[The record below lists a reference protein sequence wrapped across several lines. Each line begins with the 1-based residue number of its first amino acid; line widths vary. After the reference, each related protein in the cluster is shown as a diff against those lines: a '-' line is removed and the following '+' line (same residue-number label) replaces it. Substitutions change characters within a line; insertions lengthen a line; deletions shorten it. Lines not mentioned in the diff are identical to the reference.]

1 MVSQTVHLYCKM
13 LYTMLLKKSILFLT
27 LLLVSTTAFSQVSL
41 KKVNLSGKIIDKES
55 SAPIEFAVV
64 TISKSDTK
72 QVVNGGTA
80 DANGNFS
87 IELNSGNYDIKFEF
101 PGYKTQEK
109 LNQNISV
116 DTNLG
121 NILLETES
129 SQIETVVIRG
139 EKTTVDIK
147 LDKKVY
153 NVGQDL
159 MVKGGTVSD
168 VLDNI
173 PSVSV
178 DVEGNISL
186 RGNESVRVLID
197 GKPSTAINVADALR
211 MLPADAVDKVEVI
224 TNPSARYDAE
234 GGGGILNIILKKGKN
249 KGLNGTLIATAGDPK
264 NNGISANINSKTD
277 NYNLFTTV
285 SLNDRNNPGKTKI
298 NQENFLANSYIEERR
313 FSDRHSKGANVN
325 FGMEVFLNKDKSAT
339 WTNSIN
345 YRNNGG
351 NTDENVTYKNYNLNR
366 DFINTRFRDNI
377 SENDN
382 EAIEYSSNFLKKFK
396 KDGHKLTIDASF
408 SLNKED
414 EFSNIYGSI
423 LETGMFISD
432 EKTSKI
438 GRQNRNL
445 YQVDYV
451 LPIKKNM
458 QFELGSRGSY
468 TNSNSNY
475 EVLERVAQ
483 NDPYTNIPG
492 FTNNFEYIENVTAV
506 YTQFGTKFFNKLS
519 VLGGLRFEN
528 TNLEINQLLTN
539 DFNKRNYNN
548 LFPSLFFTY
557 ELNDDS
563 SFSLNY
569 SKRISRPRDRFINPF
584 SSYTSNT
591 NLFVGDP
598 KLNPAFTDAFDI
610 GFLRKWD
617 KVTFSTS
624 AYYNH
629 TTDSFQI
636 VRKESG
642 DLVNGIPVI
651 INTPFNLGEDN
662 RIGMEFT
669 VNYSLKKWWKLNSNV
684 NYFYNETKGNYQ
696 FTDSNSNL
704 VNQNFD
710 YKSSTWSARIT
721 SKINLPYKIDWQ
733 TNANY
738 NAGQKTAQGKT
749 KGIAAMNLAFS
760 KDVLKDKGT
769 IAFNVND
776 VFNSRKR
783 IQDLRLP
790 TVNSYS
796 EMQWRVRSVTV
807 SFTYR
812 FNKLKT
818 DKDPKPKVQEQENGG
833 EF

>member
-1 MVSQTVHLYCKM
+1 MF
-13 LYTMLLKKSILFLT
+13 LKKSILFLT
-27 LLLVSTTAFSQVSL
+27 LLLVSTTTFSQVSI

-55 SAPIEFAVV
+55 SAPVEFAVI

-72 QVVNGGTA
+72 QVVNGGTS

-87 IELNSGNYDIKFEF
+87 IELNNGNYNIKFEF

-109 LNQNISV
+109 LNQNIST

-211 MLPADAVDKVEVI
+211 MLPADAIDKVEVI

-249 KGLNGTLIATAGDPK
+249 KGLNGTIIATAGDPK
-264 NNGISANINSKTD
+264 NHGISANVNSKTD

-285 SLNDRNNPGKTKI
+285 SYNDRNNPGKMKI
-298 NQENFLANSYIEERR
+298 NQENLLANRYIEERR
-313 FSDRHSKGANVN
+313 KSNRFSDGANVN

-345 YRNNGG
+345 YRNNSGK
-351 NTDENVTYKNYNLNR
+351 TDEDVTYKNYTLDR
-366 DFINTRFRDNI
+366 STFLFTRFRDNI
-377 SENDN
+377 SENNN
-382 EAIEYSSNFLKKFK
+382 EAVEYSSNFLKKFK

-414 EFSNIYGSI
+414 EFSKIDGSI
-423 LETGMFISD
+423 LETNSIISD

-445 YQVDYV
+445 FQADYV
-451 LPIKKNM
+451 LPISKDM

-468 TNSNSNY
+468 TKSNSDY
-475 EVLERVAQ
+475 EVLERINQ
-483 NDPYTNIPG
+483 NDPYTNILG
-492 FTNNFEYIENVTAV
+492 FTNNFEYIENVTAF

-557 ELNDDS
+557 ELNEDS
-563 SFSLNY
+563 NLSLNY

-591 NLFVGDP
+591 NLMVGNP
-598 KLNPAFTDAFDI
+598 LLNPSLTDAFDI

-617 KVTFSTS
+617 KITLSTS

-629 TTDSFQI
+629 STDAFQF

-642 DLVNGIPVI
+642 LLINGIPQI

-662 RIGMEFT
+662 RIGMEVT
-669 VNYSLKKWWKLNSNV
+669 LNYSLKKWWKLNSNV
-684 NYFYNETKGNYQ
+684 NYFFNETKGNYQ
-696 FTDSNSNL
+696 FTDTNNNL

-710 YKSSTWSARIT
+710 FKSSTWSARIT

-738 NAGQKTAQGKT
+738 NAGQKSAQGKT

-760 KDVLKDKGT
+760 KDVLKDKAT

-776 VFNSRKR
+776 AFNSRKR
-783 IQDLRLP
+783 IQDLHLP
-790 TVNSYS
+790 SVNSYS

-818 DKDPKPKVQEQENGG
+818 DKDPKPKTQEQENGG

>member
-1 MVSQTVHLYCKM
+1 M
-13 LYTMLLKKSILFLT
+13 LFKKSILFLT

-41 KKVNLSGKIIDKES
+41 KKVNLSGKIIDKETS
-55 SAPIEFAVV
+55 VPVEFAVI

-72 QVVNGGTA
+72 KVVNGGTA
-80 DANGNFS
+80 DANGNFI
-87 IELNSGNYDIKFEF
+87 IELNNGNYDIKFEF

-121 NILLETES
+121 NILLEAES
-129 SQIETVVIRG
+129 NQIETVVIRG

-173 PSVSV
+173 PSVAV

-249 KGLNGTLIATAGDPK
+249 KGLNGTVIATAGDPR
-264 NNGISANINSKTD
+264 NNGLSANINSKTD
-277 NYNLFTTV
+277 TYNLFTTV
-285 SLNDRNNPGKTKI
+285 AFNDRNNPGKTVI

-313 FSDRHSKGANVN
+313 FSDRYSKGANVN
-325 FGMEVFLNKDKSAT
+325 FGMEVFLNKDKTAT

-351 NTDENVTYKNYNLNR
+351 NTDENVTYRNFNLNR

-414 EFSNIYGSI
+414 EFSNIFGSI
-423 LETGMFISD
+423 LETGLFISD

-445 YQVDYV
+445 YQIDYV

-468 TNSNSNY
+468 TNSNSDY
-475 EVLERVAQ
+475 EVLERINQ

-492 FTNNFEYIENVTAV
+492 FTNNFQYIENITAV

-610 GFLRKWD
+610 GYLRKWD

-629 TTDSFQI
+629 TTDSFQT

-642 DLVNGIPVI
+642 QFINGIPVI

-662 RIGMEFT
+662 RIGMEVT
-669 VNYSLKKWWKLNSNV
+669 VNYTLKKWWKLNSNV

-696 FTDSNSNL
+696 FTDSNNIL

-733 TNANY
+733 TNMNY
-738 NAGQKTAQGKT
+738 NAGQKMAQGKN

-796 EMQWRVRSVTV
+796 EMQWRVRAITV

-818 DKDPKPKVQEQENGG
+818 DKEPKPKSQDQENGG

>member
-1 MVSQTVHLYCKM
+1 M
-13 LYTMLLKKSILFLT
+13 LYTMLLKKTTLFLT

-55 SAPIEFAVV
+55 SVPVEFSII

-80 DANGNFS
+80 DANGNFN
-87 IELNSGNYDIKFEF
+87 IELNNGNYDIKFEF

-109 LNQNISV
+109 LNQNISA

-139 EKTTVDIK
+139 ERTTVDIK

-173 PSVSV
+173 PSVAV

-234 GGGGILNIILKKGKN
+234 GGGGIINIILKKGKN
-249 KGLNGTLIATAGDPK
+249 KGLNGTIIATAGDPR
-264 NNGISANINSKTD
+264 NNGISANINSKTED
-277 NYNLFTTV
+277 YNLFTTI
-285 SLNDRNNPGKTKI
+285 SYNDRNNPGRTKI

-313 FSDRHSKGANVN
+313 ESNRYREGLNAN
-325 FGMEVFLNKDKSAT
+325 FGMEVYLNKDKSAT

-345 YRNNGG
+345 YRNNDG
-351 NTDENVTYKNYNLNR
+351 NTDEDVTYRNFNLNR
-366 DFINTRFRDNI
+366 DFINTRFRDNVTDNK
-377 SENDN
+377 SEAV
-382 EAIEYSSNFLKKFK
+382 EFSSNYLKKFK
-396 KDGHKLTIDASF
+396 KDGHKLTIDASI

-423 LETGMFISD
+423 LETNSFVSD
-432 EKTSKI
+432 EKSTKI
-438 GRQNRNL
+438 ERQNRNL
-445 YQVDYV
+445 FQIDYV
-451 LPIKKNM
+451 LPIKENI
-458 QFELGSRGSY
+458 QFELGYRGSY
-468 TNSNSNY
+468 TNSGSDY
-475 EVLERVAQ
+475 EVIERVNQ
-483 NDPYTNIPG
+483 NDPYTNVPE
-492 FTNNFEYIENVTAV
+492 FTNNFEYIENVSAF
-506 YTQFGTKFFNKLS
+506 YTQFGTKFFKKLS

-528 TNLEINQLLTN
+528 TNLDINQLLTN

-557 ELNDDS
+557 ELSDDTNL
-563 SFSLNY
+563 SLNY

-584 SSYTSNT
+584 SSITSNT

-598 KLNPAFTDAFDI
+598 KLNPSLTDAFDI
-610 GFLRKWD
+610 GYLRKWN
-617 KVTFSTS
+617 KITLSTS

-642 DLVNGIPVI
+642 RTVNGIPVI
-651 INTPFNLGEDN
+651 VNTPFNLGEDN
-662 RIGMEFT
+662 RIGMEVT
-669 VNYSLKKWWKLNSNV
+669 LNYSLKKWWKLNSNV
-684 NYFYNETKGNYQ
+684 NYFYNETKGDYQ
-696 FTDSNSNL
+696 FIDSNNKL
-704 VNQNFD
+704 VVQDFD

-796 EMQWRVRSVTV
+796 EMQWRVRAITV

-818 DKDPKPKVQEQENGG
+818 DKEPKPKSQDQENGG

>member
-1 MVSQTVHLYCKM
+1 M
-13 LYTMLLKKSILFLT
+13 LDTMLLKKSILFLT
-27 LLLVSTTAFSQVSL
+27 LLLVSATAFSQVSL
-41 KKVNLSGKIIDKES
+41 KKVNLTGKIIDKET
-55 SAPIEFAVV
+55 SAPVEFSVI

-80 DANGNFS
+80 DANGNFN
-87 IELNSGNYDIKFEF
+87 IEINNGNYNIKFEF

-109 LNQNISV
+109 LNQNISA

-121 NILLETES
+121 NILLEAES
-129 SQIETVVIRG
+129 NQIETVVIQAER
-139 EKTTVDIK
+139 TTVDIK

-153 NVGQDL
+153 NIGQDL

-173 PSVSV
+173 PSVAV

-211 MLPADAVDKVEVI
+211 MLPADAVEKVEVI

-249 KGLNGTLIATAGDPK
+249 KGLNGTIIATAGDPK

-277 NYNLFTTV
+277 NYNLFTTI
-285 SLNDRNNPGKTKI
+285 SYNDRNNPGTTKI
-298 NQENFLANSYIEERR
+298 DQENLLADSYIEERR
-313 FSDRHSKGANVN
+313 NSNRFSDGVNAN
-325 FGMEVFLNKDKSAT
+325 FGMEFYLNKDKSAT

-345 YRNNGG
+345 YRKNDGS
-351 NTDENVTYKNYNLNR
+351 TDEDVMYRNFNLNR

-377 SENDN
+377 SSNDN
-382 EAIEYSSNFLKKFK
+382 EAVEFSSNFLKKFK
-396 KDGHKLTIDASF
+396 KDGHKLTIDASI

-423 LETGMFISD
+423 LETNSFVSD

-445 YQVDYV
+445 FQTDYV
-451 LPIKKNM
+451 LPIGDNM
-458 QFELGSRGSY
+458 QFEAGYRGSY
-468 TNSNSNY
+468 TNSGSNY
-475 EVLERVAQ
+475 EVIERIKQ
-483 NDPYTNIPG
+483 NDPYTNVTE
-492 FTNNFEYIENVTAV
+492 FTNNFEYIENVSAF
-506 YTQFGTKFFNKLS
+506 YTQLGTKFFKKLS

-539 DFNKRNYNN
+539 DLNKRNYNN

-557 ELNDDS
+557 ELNDDTNL
-563 SFSLNY
+563 SLNY

-598 KLNPAFTDAFDI
+598 KLNPSLTDAFDI
-610 GFLRKWD
+610 GYLRKWD
-617 KVTFSTS
+617 KITLSTS

-629 TTDSFQI
+629 TTNSFQT
-636 VRKESG
+636 VRKERG
-642 DLVNGIPVI
+642 DFVNGIPVI

-662 RIGMEFT
+662 RIGMEVT
-669 VNYSLKKWWKLNSNV
+669 LNYSLKKWWKLNTNV
-684 NYFYNETKGNYQ
+684 NYFYNETKGDYQ
-696 FTDSNSNL
+696 FINSKNNL
-704 VNQNFD
+704 VVQDFN

-733 TNANY
+733 TNMNY

-783 IQDLRLP
+783 IQDLQLP

-818 DKDPKPKVQEQENGG
+818 DKETKPKSQEQENGG

>member
-1 MVSQTVHLYCKM
+1 
-13 LYTMLLKKSILFLT
+13 MLLKKSILFLT

-41 KKVNLSGKIIDKES
+41 KKVNLSGKIIDKVS

-129 SQIETVVIRG
+129 NQIETVVIRG

-313 FSDRHSKGANVN
+313 FSDRYSKGANVN

-351 NTDENVTYKNYNLNR
+351 NTDENVTYKNFNLNR

-445 YQVDYV
+445 YQIDYV

-563 SFSLNY
+563 SLSLNY

-760 KDVLKDKGT
+760 KDVLKDKAT

-796 EMQWRVRSVTV
+796 EMQWRVRAITF

>member
-1 MVSQTVHLYCKM
+1 M
-13 LYTMLLKKSILFLT
+13 LFKKSILFLAI
-27 LLLVSTTAFSQVSL
+27 LFASTTAFSQTSL
-41 KKVNLSGKIIDKES
+41 KKVILSGKIIDKETS
-55 SAPIEFAVV
+55 VPVEFAII
-64 TISKSDTK
+64 TISKSETK
-72 QVVNGGTA
+72 QIVNGGTA
-80 DANGNFS
+80 DASGNFS
-87 IELNSGNYDIKFEF
+87 IEMNSGNYDIKFEF
-101 PGYKTQEK
+101 PGYKNQEK
-109 LNQNISV
+109 LNQNIAS

-121 NILLETES
+121 NILLESES
-129 SQIETVVIRG
+129 NQIETVVIRS

-153 NVGQDL
+153 SVGQDL

-173 PSVSV
+173 PSVAV

-234 GGGGILNIILKKGKN
+234 GGGGIINIILKKGKN
-249 KGLNGTLIATAGDPK
+249 KGLNGTIIATAGDPR

-298 NQENFLANSYIEERR
+298 DQENLSEDSYIEERR
-313 FSDRHSKGANVN
+313 KSNRFSKGANVN
-325 FGMEVFLNKDKSAT
+325 FGMEFFLNKDKSAT

-351 NTDENVTYKNYNLNR
+351 KTDEDVTYRNFDLDRN
-366 DFINTRFRDNI
+366 FIDTRFRDNE

-414 EFSNIYGSI
+414 EFSNIYGSY
-423 LETGMFISD
+423 LETGAFVSD

-445 YQVDYV
+445 FQADYV
-451 LPIKKNM
+451 LPFGKNM
-458 QFELGSRGSY
+458 QFEAGYRGSY
-468 TNSNSNY
+468 TNSNSDY
-475 EVLERVAQ
+475 EVLEKVTQ
-483 NDPYTNIPG
+483 NAPYTNIPG
-492 FTNNFEYIENVTAV
+492 FTNNFEYIENVSAF
-506 YTQFGTKFFNKLS
+506 YTQLGTKFFNKLS
-519 VLGGLRFEN
+519 VLAGLRFEN
-528 TNLEINQLLTN
+528 TNLEINQLLTS

-548 LFPSLFFTY
+548 LFPSLFLTY
-557 ELNDDS
+557 ELNDDTS
-563 SFSLNY
+563 VSLNY

-591 NLFVGDP
+591 NLFIGDP
-598 KLNPAFTDAFDI
+598 KMNPALTDAFDI
-610 GFLRKWD
+610 GYLRKWD

-629 TTDSFQI
+629 TTDSFQT
-636 VRKESG
+636 VRKERG
-642 DLVNGIPVI
+642 DLINGIPVI
-651 INTPFNLGEDN
+651 VNTPFNLGEDN
-662 RIGMEFT
+662 RIGMEVT
-669 VNYSLKKWWKLNSNV
+669 VNYSLRKWWKLNTNV
-684 NYFYNETKGNYQ
+684 NYYYNETKGDYQ
-696 FTDSNSNL
+696 FTDSNNNL

-733 TNANY
+733 TNMNY
-738 NAGQKTAQGKT
+738 NAAQKIAQGKN
-749 KGIAAMNLAFS
+749 KGVAAMNLAFS
-760 KDVLKDKGT
+760 KDVLKEKAT

-783 IQDLRLP
+783 IQDLNLP

-796 EMQWRVRSVTV
+796 EMQWRVRSITV

>member
-1 MVSQTVHLYCKM
+1 
-13 LYTMLLKKSILFLT
+13 MLLKKSILFLT

-41 KKVNLSGKIIDKES
+41 KKVNLSGKIIDKETS
-55 SAPIEFAVV
+55 VPVEFAVI

-72 QVVNGGTA
+72 KVVNGGTA
-80 DANGNFS
+80 DATGNFI
-87 IELNSGNYDIKFEF
+87 IELNNGNYDIKFEF

-121 NILLETES
+121 NILLEAES
-129 SQIETVVIRG
+129 NQIETVVIRG

-173 PSVSV
+173 PSVAV

-249 KGLNGTLIATAGDPK
+249 KGLNGTVIATAGDPR
-264 NNGISANINSKTD
+264 NNGLSANINSKTD
-277 NYNLFTTV
+277 TYNLFTTV
-285 SLNDRNNPGKTKI
+285 SFNDRNNPGKTVI

-313 FSDRHSKGANVN
+313 FSDRYSKGANVN
-325 FGMEVFLNKDKSAT
+325 FGMEVFLNKDKTAT

-351 NTDENVTYKNYNLNR
+351 NTDENVTYRNFNLNR

-396 KDGHKLTIDASF
+396 KEGHKLTIDASF

-423 LETGMFISD
+423 LETGLFISD
-432 EKTSKI
+432 EKTTKI

-445 YQVDYV
+445 IQADYV
-451 LPIKKNM
+451 LPMGKNI
-458 QFELGSRGSY
+458 QFEAGYRGSY
-468 TNSNSNY
+468 TNSNSDY
-475 EVLERVAQ
+475 EVLERINQ

-492 FTNNFEYIENVTAV
+492 FTNNFEYIENVSAV
-506 YTQFGTKFFNKLS
+506 YTQLGTKFFNKLS

-557 ELNDDS
+557 ELNDNS

-569 SKRISRPRDRFINPF
+569 SKRVSRPRDRFINPF

-591 NLFVGDP
+591 NLFIGDP

-610 GFLRKWD
+610 GYLRKWD
-617 KVTFSTS
+617 KITFSTS

-636 VRKESG
+636 VRKERG

-651 INTPFNLGEDN
+651 LNTPFNLGEDN
-662 RIGMEFT
+662 RIGMEVT
-669 VNYSLKKWWKLNSNV
+669 VNYTLKKWWKLNSNV

-696 FTDSNSNL
+696 FTDSNNIL

-710 YKSSTWSARIT
+710 FKSSTWSARIT

-760 KDVLKDKGT
+760 KDVLKDKAT

-796 EMQWRVRSVTV
+796 EMQWRVRAITV

-818 DKDPKPKVQEQENGG
+818 DKDPKPKSQDQENGG

>member
-1 MVSQTVHLYCKM
+1 
-13 LYTMLLKKSILFLT
+13 MLLKKSILFLT

-41 KKVNLSGKIIDKES
+41 KKVNLSGKIIDKETS
-55 SAPIEFAVV
+55 VPVEFAVI

-72 QVVNGGTA
+72 KVVNGGTA
-80 DANGNFS
+80 DANGNFI
-87 IELNSGNYDIKFEF
+87 IELNNGNYDIKFEF

-121 NILLETES
+121 NILLEAES
-129 SQIETVVIRG
+129 NQIETVVIRG

-173 PSVSV
+173 PSVAV

-249 KGLNGTLIATAGDPK
+249 KGLNGTVIATAGDPR
-264 NNGISANINSKTD
+264 NNGLSANINSKTD
-277 NYNLFTTV
+277 TYNLFTTV
-285 SLNDRNNPGKTKI
+285 AFNDRNNPGKTVI

-313 FSDRHSKGANVN
+313 FSDRYSKGANVN
-325 FGMEVFLNKDKSAT
+325 FGMEVFLNKDKTAT

-351 NTDENVTYKNYNLNR
+351 NTDENVTYRNFNLNR

-414 EFSNIYGSI
+414 EFSNIFGSI
-423 LETGMFISD
+423 LETGLFISD

-445 YQVDYV
+445 YQIDYV

-468 TNSNSNY
+468 TNSNSDY
-475 EVLERVAQ
+475 EVLERINQ

-492 FTNNFEYIENVTAV
+492 FTNNFQYIENITAV

-591 NLFVGDP
+591 NLFIGDP

-610 GFLRKWD
+610 GYIRKWD

-629 TTDSFQI
+629 TSDSFQI
-636 VRKESG
+636 VRKERG
-642 DLVNGIPVI
+642 DLINGIPVI
-651 INTPFNLGEDN
+651 LNTPFNLGEDN
-662 RIGMEFT
+662 RIGMEVT
-669 VNYSLKKWWKLNSNV
+669 VNYTLKKWWKLNSNV
-684 NYFYNETKGNYQ
+684 NYFYNETKGDYQ
-696 FTDSNSNL
+696 FTDSNNNL

-710 YKSSTWSARIT
+710 FKSSTWSARIT

-738 NAGQKTAQGKT
+738 NAGQRTAQGKT

-796 EMQWRVRSVTV
+796 EMQWRVRAITV

-818 DKDPKPKVQEQENGG
+818 DKEPKPKSQDQENGG

>member
-1 MVSQTVHLYCKM
+1 
-13 LYTMLLKKSILFLT
+13 MLLKKSILFLT

-41 KKVNLSGKIIDKES
+41 KKVNLSGKIIDKETS
-55 SAPIEFAVV
+55 VPVEFAVI

-72 QVVNGGTA
+72 KVVNGGTA
-80 DANGNFS
+80 DATGNFI
-87 IELNSGNYDIKFEF
+87 IELNNGNYDIKFEF

-121 NILLETES
+121 NILLEAES
-129 SQIETVVIRG
+129 NQIETVVIRG

-173 PSVSV
+173 PSVAV

-249 KGLNGTLIATAGDPK
+249 KGLNGTVIATAGDPR
-264 NNGISANINSKTD
+264 NNGLSANINSKTD
-277 NYNLFTTV
+277 TYNLFTTV
-285 SLNDRNNPGKTKI
+285 SFNDRNNPGKTVI

-313 FSDRHSKGANVN
+313 FSDRYSKGANVN
-325 FGMEVFLNKDKSAT
+325 FGMEVFLNKDKTAT

-351 NTDENVTYKNYNLNR
+351 NTDENVTYRNFNLNR

-396 KDGHKLTIDASF
+396 KEGHKLTIDASF

-423 LETGMFISD
+423 LETGLFISD
-432 EKTSKI
+432 EKTTKI

-445 YQVDYV
+445 IQADYV
-451 LPIKKNM
+451 LPMGKNI
-458 QFELGSRGSY
+458 QFEAGYRGSY
-468 TNSNSNY
+468 TNSNSDY
-475 EVLERVAQ
+475 EVLERINQ

-492 FTNNFEYIENVTAV
+492 FTNNFEYIENVSAV
-506 YTQFGTKFFNKLS
+506 YTQLGTKFFNKLS

-591 NLFVGDP
+591 NLFIGDP

-610 GFLRKWD
+610 GYLRKWD
-617 KVTFSTS
+617 KITFSTS

-636 VRKESG
+636 VRKERG

-651 INTPFNLGEDN
+651 LNTPFNLGEDN
-662 RIGMEFT
+662 RIGMEVT
-669 VNYSLKKWWKLNSNV
+669 VNYTLKKWWKLNSNV

-696 FTDSNSNL
+696 FTDSNNIL

-710 YKSSTWSARIT
+710 FKSSTWSARIT

-760 KDVLKDKGT
+760 KDVLKDKAT

-796 EMQWRVRSVTV
+796 EMQWRVRAITV

-818 DKDPKPKVQEQENGG
+818 DKDPKPKSQDQENGG

>member
-1 MVSQTVHLYCKM
+1 M
-13 LYTMLLKKSILFLT
+13 LFKKITLFLT
-27 LLLVSTTAFSQVSL
+27 LLIVSTTAFSQASL
-41 KKVNLSGKIIDKES
+41 KKVNLTGKIIDKQS
-55 SAPIEFAVV
+55 SVPVEFTVI

-87 IELNSGNYDIKFEF
+87 IELNNGNYDIKFEF

-109 LNQNISV
+109 LNQNIST

-129 SQIETVVIRG
+129 NQIETVVIRN

-173 PSVSV
+173 PSVAV
-178 DVEGNISL
+178 DVEGNITL

-249 KGLNGTLIATAGDPK
+249 KGLNGTVIATAGDPR

-277 NYNLFTTV
+277 NYNLFTTI
-285 SLNDRNNPGKTKI
+285 SYNDRNNPGKTRI
-298 NQENFLANSYIEERR
+298 DQENLLADSYIEERR
-313 FSDRHSKGANVN
+313 ISNRYSKGVNAN
-325 FGMEVFLNKDKSAT
+325 FGMELFLNKDKSAT

-345 YRNNGG
+345 YRKNNG
-351 NTDENVTYKNYNLNR
+351 NNDEGVTYRNFKLNR
-366 DFINTRFRDNI
+366 EFVNTRFRDNI
-377 SENDN
+377 TDNDN
-382 EAIEYSSNFLKKFK
+382 EAVEFSSNFLKKFK
-396 KDGHKLTIDASF
+396 KDGHKLTIDASI

-414 EFSNIYGSI
+414 EFSNIYGSF
-423 LETGMFISD
+423 LESNTFVSD
-432 EKTSKI
+432 EKSTKI

-445 YQVDYV
+445 FQADYV
-451 LPIKKNM
+451 LPITENM
-458 QFELGSRGSY
+458 QFEAGFRGSY
-468 TNSNSNY
+468 TNQSSDY
-475 EVLERVAQ
+475 EVVERVTQFA
-483 NDPYTNIPG
+483 NFTNVPA
-492 FTNNFEYIENVTAV
+492 FTNNFEYIENVSAF
-506 YTQFGTKFFNKLS
+506 YTQLGTKFFKKLS

-528 TNLEINQLLTN
+528 TNLDINQLLTN
-539 DFNKRNYNN
+539 DLNKRNYNN

-557 ELNDDS
+557 ELNDDANL
-563 SFSLNY
+563 SLNY

-584 SSYTSNT
+584 SSITSNT
-591 NLFVGDP
+591 NLFIGNP
-598 KLNPAFTDAFDI
+598 KLDPALTDAFDI
-610 GFLRKWD
+610 GYLRKWD
-617 KVTFSTS
+617 KITLSTS

-629 TTDSFQI
+629 TTNSFQT

-642 DLVNGIPVI
+642 DFINGIPVI

-662 RIGMEFT
+662 RIGMEVT
-669 VNYSLKKWWKLNSNV
+669 LNYSLKKWWKLNSNV
-684 NYFYNETKGNYQ
+684 NYFYNETKGDYQ
-696 FTDSNSNL
+696 FINSSNNL
-704 VNQNFD
+704 VVQDFNF
-710 YKSSTWSARIT
+710 KSSTWSARLT
-721 SKINLPYKIDWQ
+721 SKVNLPYKIDWQ
-733 TNANY
+733 TNLNY

-783 IQDLRLP
+783 IQDLQLP

-818 DKDPKPKVQEQENGG
+818 DKDPKPKMQEQEGGG

>member
-1 MVSQTVHLYCKM
+1 
-13 LYTMLLKKSILFLT
+13 MLLKKSILFIT
-27 LLLVSTTAFSQVSL
+27 LLLVSESTFAQVSL
-41 KKVNLSGKIIDKES
+41 KKVNLSGKIIDKETS
-55 SAPIEFAVV
+55 VPVEFSII

-80 DANGNFS
+80 DANGNFN
-87 IELNSGNYDIKFEF
+87 IELNNGNYDIKIEF
-101 PGYKTQEK
+101 PGYKTQQK
-109 LNQNISV
+109 LDQNISV

-121 NILLETES
+121 TISLETES
-129 SQIETVVIRG
+129 NQIETVLIRG

-153 NVGQDL
+153 SVGQDL
-159 MVKGGTVSD
+159 MVKGGTISD

-173 PSVSV
+173 PSVAV
-178 DVEGNISL
+178 DVEGNITL
-186 RGNESVRVLID
+186 RGNENVRVLID

-234 GGGGILNIILKKGKN
+234 GGGGIINIILKKGKN
-249 KGLNGTLIATAGDPK
+249 KGLNGTIIATAGDPR

-285 SLNDRNNPGKTKI
+285 SYNDRNNPGATKI
-298 NQENFLANSYIEERR
+298 NQENLTKDSYIEERR
-313 FSDRHSKGANVN
+313 KSNRFSEGVNVN
-325 FGMEVFLNKDKSAT
+325 FGMELFLNKDKSAT

-345 YRNNGG
+345 YRKSDGTN
-351 NTDENVTYKNYNLNR
+351 DEGVRYRNFNLNR

-377 SENDN
+377 TDNDN
-382 EAIEYSSNFLKKFK
+382 EAVEFSSNFIKRFK
-396 KDGHKLTIDASF
+396 KDGHKLTADASF

-414 EFSNIYGSI
+414 EFSSIYGSI
-423 LETGMFISD
+423 LETNSFVSD
-432 EKTSKI
+432 EKSTKI
-438 GRQNRNL
+438 GRQTRNL
-445 YQVDYV
+445 FQVDYA
-451 LPIKKNM
+451 LPIKENM
-458 QFELGSRGSY
+458 QFELGYRGSY
-468 TNSNSNY
+468 TNSGSDY
-475 EVLERVAQ
+475 AVVERINQ
-483 NDPYTNIPG
+483 NDPYTNVAA
-492 FTNNFEYIENVTAV
+492 FTNNFEYIENVSAF
-506 YTQFGTKFFNKLS
+506 YTQFGTKFFKKLS
-519 VLGGLRFEN
+519 VLAGLRFEN

-539 DFNKRNYNN
+539 DLNKRNYNN

-557 ELNDDS
+557 ELNNTTNL
-563 SFSLNY
+563 SLNY

-584 SSYTSNT
+584 TSITSNT
-591 NLFVGDP
+591 NLFIGNP
-598 KLNPAFTDAFDI
+598 KLNPALTDAFDI
-610 GFLRKWD
+610 GYLRKWD
-617 KVTFSTS
+617 KVTLSTS

-629 TTDSFQI
+629 TTDAFQT

-642 DLVNGIPVI
+642 RFENGIPVI
-651 INTPFNLGEDN
+651 INTAFNLGEDN
-662 RIGMEFT
+662 RIGMEVT
-669 VNYSLKKWWKLNSNV
+669 LNYSLKKWWKLNSNV

-696 FTDSNSNL
+696 FTDTNNNL
-704 VNQNFD
+704 VTQDFN
-710 YKSSTWSARIT
+710 YKSSTWSARLT

-738 NAGQKTAQGKT
+738 NAGQKTAQGKS

-760 KDVLKDKGT
+760 KDVLKDKAT

-783 IQDLRLP
+783 IQDLQLP

-818 DKDPKPKVQEQENGG
+818 DKDSKPKVQDQENGG

>member
-1 MVSQTVHLYCKM
+1 MF
-13 LYTMLLKKSILFLT
+13 LKKSILFLT
-27 LLLVSTTAFSQVSL
+27 LLLVSTTTFSQVSI

-55 SAPIEFAVV
+55 SAPVEFAVI

-72 QVVNGGTA
+72 QVVNGGTS

-87 IELNSGNYDIKFEF
+87 IELNNGNYNIKFEF

-109 LNQNISV
+109 LNQNIST

-211 MLPADAVDKVEVI
+211 MLPADAIDKVEVI

-249 KGLNGTLIATAGDPK
+249 KGLNGTIIATAGDPK
-264 NNGISANINSKTD
+264 NHGISANVNSKTD

-285 SLNDRNNPGKTKI
+285 SYNDRNNPGKMKI
-298 NQENFLANSYIEERR
+298 NQENLLANRYIEERR
-313 FSDRHSKGANVN
+313 KSNRFSDGANVN

-345 YRNNGG
+345 YRNNSGK
-351 NTDENVTYKNYNLNR
+351 TDEDVTYKNYTLDR
-366 DFINTRFRDNI
+366 STFLFTRFRDNI
-377 SENDN
+377 SENNN
-382 EAIEYSSNFLKKFK
+382 EAVEYSSNFLKKFK

-414 EFSNIYGSI
+414 EFSKIDGSI
-423 LETGMFISD
+423 LETNSIISD

-445 YQVDYV
+445 FQADYV
-451 LPIKKNM
+451 LPISKDM

-468 TNSNSNY
+468 TKSNSDY
-475 EVLERVAQ
+475 EVLERINQ
-483 NDPYTNIPG
+483 NDPYTNILG
-492 FTNNFEYIENVTAV
+492 FTNNFEYIENVTAF

-557 ELNDDS
+557 ELNEDS
-563 SFSLNY
+563 NLSLNY

-591 NLFVGDP
+591 NLMVGNP
-598 KLNPAFTDAFDI
+598 LLNPSLTDAFDI

-617 KVTFSTS
+617 KITLSTS

-629 TTDSFQI
+629 STDAFQF

-642 DLVNGIPVI
+642 LLINGIPQI

-662 RIGMEFT
+662 RIGMEVT
-669 VNYSLKKWWKLNSNV
+669 LNYSLKKWWKLNSNV
-684 NYFYNETKGNYQ
+684 NYFFNETKGNYQ
-696 FTDSNSNL
+696 FTDTNNNL

-710 YKSSTWSARIT
+710 FKSSTWSARIT

-738 NAGQKTAQGKT
+738 NAGQKSAQGKT

-760 KDVLKDKGT
+760 KDVLKDKAT

-783 IQDLRLP
+783 IQDLHLP

-796 EMQWRVRSVTV
+796 EMQWRVRAITL

>member
-1 MVSQTVHLYCKM
+1 M
-13 LYTMLLKKSILFLT
+13 LFKKTTLFLT
-27 LLLVSTTAFSQVSL
+27 LLLISTTAFSQVSL

-55 SAPIEFAVV
+55 SVPVEFAVI

-87 IELNSGNYDIKFEF
+87 IEINNGNYDIKFEF

-109 LNQNISV
+109 LNQNISA

-129 SQIETVVIRG
+129 SQIETVVIRS

-173 PSVSV
+173 PSVAV

-211 MLPADAVDKVEVI
+211 MLPADAIDKVEVI

-234 GGGGILNIILKKGKN
+234 GGGGIINIILKKGKN
-249 KGLNGTLIATAGDPK
+249 KGLNGTLIATAGEPK
-264 NNGISANINSKTD
+264 NNGISANINSKTE

-285 SLNDRNNPGKTKI
+285 SFNDRNNPGRTKI

-313 FSDRHSKGANVN
+313 ESNRSSQGANVN
-325 FGMEVFLNKDKSAT
+325 FGMEVYLNKDKSAT

-345 YRNNGG
+345 YRNNSG
-351 NTDENVTYKNYNLNR
+351 NTDEDVRYRNFDLNR
-366 DFINTRFRDNI
+366 NFINTRFRDNI
-377 SENDN
+377 SDNNN

-396 KDGHKLTIDASF
+396 KDGHKLTIDASI

-423 LETGMFISD
+423 LETNTFVSD
-432 EKTSKI
+432 ERTSKI

-445 YQVDYV
+445 FQADYV
-451 LPIKKNM
+451 LPIKESM
-458 QFELGSRGSY
+458 QFELGYRGSY
-468 TNSNSNY
+468 TNSNSDY
-475 EVLERVAQ
+475 EVLERVTQ
-483 NDPYTNIPG
+483 NDPYTNLPG
-492 FTNNFEYIENVTAV
+492 FTNNFEYIENVSAL
-506 YTQFGTKFFNKLS
+506 YTQFGTKFFKKLS
-519 VLGGLRFEN
+519 VLAGLRFEN

-548 LFPSLFFTY
+548 LFPSFFFTY

-563 SFSLNY
+563 SLSLNY

-584 SSYTSNT
+584 SSYTSNI

-610 GFLRKWD
+610 GYLRKWD
-617 KVTFSTS
+617 KITLSTS
-624 AYYNH
+624 AYYNR
-629 TTDSFQI
+629 TTDSFQT

-642 DLVNGIPVI
+642 EFINGIPVI

-662 RIGMEFT
+662 RIGMEVT
-669 VNYSLKKWWKLNSNV
+669 LNYSLKKWWKLNSNV
-684 NYFYNETKGNYQ
+684 NYFYNETKGDYQ
-696 FTDSNSNL
+696 FTDSNNNL

-738 NAGQKTAQGKT
+738 NAGQKMAQGKT

-760 KDVLKDKGT
+760 KDVLKEKAT

-818 DKDPKPKVQEQENGG
+818 DKDPKPKVQEQQDNGG

>member
-1 MVSQTVHLYCKM
+1 
-13 LYTMLLKKSILFLT
+13 MLLKKSILFLT

>member
-1 MVSQTVHLYCKM
+1 
-13 LYTMLLKKSILFLT
+13 MLLKKSILFLT
-27 LLLVSTTAFSQVSL
+27 LLLVSATAFSQVSL
-41 KKVNLSGKIIDKES
+41 KKVNLTGKIIDKET
-55 SAPIEFAVV
+55 SAPVEFSVI

-80 DANGNFS
+80 DANGNFN
-87 IELNSGNYDIKFEF
+87 IEINNGNYNIKFEF

-109 LNQNISV
+109 LNQNISA

-121 NILLETES
+121 NILLEAES
-129 SQIETVVIRG
+129 NQIETVVIQAER
-139 EKTTVDIK
+139 TTVDIK

-153 NVGQDL
+153 NIGQDL

-173 PSVSV
+173 PSVAV

-211 MLPADAVDKVEVI
+211 MLPADAVEKVEVI

-249 KGLNGTLIATAGDPK
+249 KGLNGTIIATAGDPK

-277 NYNLFTTV
+277 NYNLFTTI
-285 SLNDRNNPGKTKI
+285 SYNDRNNPGTTKI
-298 NQENFLANSYIEERR
+298 DQENLLADSYIEERR
-313 FSDRHSKGANVN
+313 NSNRFSDGVNAN
-325 FGMEVFLNKDKSAT
+325 FGMEFYLNKDKSAT

-345 YRNNGG
+345 YRKNDGS
-351 NTDENVTYKNYNLNR
+351 TDEDVMYRNFNLNR

-377 SENDN
+377 SSNDN
-382 EAIEYSSNFLKKFK
+382 EAVEFSSNFLKKFK
-396 KDGHKLTIDASF
+396 KDGHKLTIDASI

-423 LETGMFISD
+423 LETNSFVSD

-445 YQVDYV
+445 FQTDYV
-451 LPIKKNM
+451 LPIGDNM
-458 QFELGSRGSY
+458 QFEAGYRGSY
-468 TNSNSNY
+468 TNSGSNY
-475 EVLERVAQ
+475 EVIERIKQ
-483 NDPYTNIPG
+483 NDPYTNVTE
-492 FTNNFEYIENVTAV
+492 FTNNFEYIENVSAF
-506 YTQFGTKFFNKLS
+506 YTQLGTKFFKKLS

-539 DFNKRNYNN
+539 DLNKRNYNN

-557 ELNDDS
+557 ELNDDTNL
-563 SFSLNY
+563 SLNY

-598 KLNPAFTDAFDI
+598 KLNPSLTDAFDI
-610 GFLRKWD
+610 GYLRKWD
-617 KVTFSTS
+617 KITLSTS

-629 TTDSFQI
+629 TTNSFQT
-636 VRKESG
+636 VRKERG
-642 DLVNGIPVI
+642 DFVNGIPVI

-662 RIGMEFT
+662 RIGMEVT
-669 VNYSLKKWWKLNSNV
+669 LNYSLKKWWKLNTNV
-684 NYFYNETKGNYQ
+684 NYFYNETKGDYQ
-696 FTDSNSNL
+696 FINSKNNL
-704 VNQNFD
+704 VVQDFN

-733 TNANY
+733 TNMNY

-783 IQDLRLP
+783 IQDLQLP

-818 DKDPKPKVQEQENGG
+818 DKETKPKSQEQENGG

>member
-1 MVSQTVHLYCKM
+1 M
-13 LYTMLLKKSILFLT
+13 LYPMLFKKSILFLAV
-27 LLLVSTTAFSQVSL
+27 LFVSTTAFSQVSF
-41 KKVNLSGKIIDKES
+41 KKVNVTGKIIDKES
-55 SAPIEFAVV
+55 SLPIEFAVI
-64 TISKSDTK
+64 TFSKSDTK
-72 QVVNGGTA
+72 KVVNGGTA
-80 DANGNFS
+80 DANGNFN
-87 IELNSGNYDIKFEF
+87 IEINSGNYDIKFEF
-101 PGYKTQEK
+101 PGYKNQEK
-109 LNQNISV
+109 LNQNISA

-121 NILLETES
+121 NITLESES
-129 SQIETVVIRG
+129 NEIEAVVIRS

-173 PSVSV
+173 PSVAV

-186 RGNESVRVLID
+186 RGNESVKVLID

-249 KGLNGTLIATAGDPK
+249 KGLNGTIIATAGDPK

-285 SLNDRNNPGKTKI
+285 SFNDRNNPGTTKI
-298 NQENFLANSYIEERR
+298 DQENLLQDSYIEERR
-313 FSDRHSKGANVN
+313 KSNRFNKGANVN
-325 FGMEVFLNKDKSAT
+325 FGMEVFLNKDKTAT

-345 YRNNGG
+345 YRNNDG
-351 NTDENVTYKNYNLNR
+351 NTDEDVTYRNFNLNR
-366 DFINTRFRDNI
+366 DFINTRFRDNVT
-377 SENDN
+377 ENDN

-445 YQVDYV
+445 FQADYV
-451 LPIKKNM
+451 LPFGKNM
-458 QFELGSRGSY
+458 QFEAGYRGSY

-475 EVLERVAQ
+475 EVLERVTQ

-492 FTNNFEYIENVTAV
+492 FTNNFEYIENVSAV
-506 YTQFGTKFFNKLS
+506 YTQLGTKFFNKLS

-528 TNLEINQLLTN
+528 TNLDINQLLTN
-539 DFNKRNYNN
+539 DYNKRNYNN
-548 LFPSLFFTY
+548 LFPSLFLTY

-563 SFSLNY
+563 SLSLNY

-598 KLNPAFTDAFDI
+598 KLNPALTDAFDI
-610 GFLRKWD
+610 GYLRKWD
-617 KVTFSTS
+617 KITFSTS

-629 TTDSFQI
+629 TTNSFQT

-642 DLVNGIPVI
+642 DFVNGIPVI

-662 RIGMEFT
+662 RIGMEVT
-669 VNYSLKKWWKLNSNV
+669 LNYSLKKWWKLNSNV
-684 NYFYNETKGNYQ
+684 NYFYNETKGDYQ
-696 FTDSNSNL
+696 FTDTNNNL

-721 SKINLPYKIDWQ
+721 SKITLPYKIDWQ

-760 KDVLKDKGT
+760 KDVLKEKAT
-769 IAFNVND
+769 IALNVND

-783 IQDLRLP
+783 IQDLHLP

-796 EMQWRVRSVTV
+796 EMQWRVRAVTV

>member
-1 MVSQTVHLYCKM
+1 M
-13 LYTMLLKKSILFLT
+13 LFKKITLFLT
-27 LLLVSTTAFSQVSL
+27 LFLVSTTAFSQVSL
-41 KKVNLSGKIIDKES
+41 KKVNLSGKIIDKVS
-55 SAPIEFAVV
+55 STAVEFAVI

-72 QVVNGGTA
+72 QVVNGGTT
-80 DANGNFS
+80 DANGNFN
-87 IELNSGNYDIKFEF
+87 IELNNGNYNIKFEF

-109 LNQNISV
+109 LNQNIST

-173 PSVSV
+173 PSVAV

-211 MLPADAVDKVEVI
+211 MLPADAIEKVEVI

-249 KGLNGTLIATAGDPK
+249 KGLNGTVIATAGDPK

-277 NYNLFTTV
+277 TYNLFTTI
-285 SLNDRNNPGKTKI
+285 SYNDRNNPGTTKI
-298 NQENFLANSYIEERR
+298 DQENLAENSYTEERR
-313 FSDRHSKGANVN
+313 NSNRFSKGVNAN

-345 YRNNGG
+345 YRKNNG
-351 NTDENVTYKNYNLNR
+351 NTDEDVVYKNFKLNR
-366 DFINTRFRDNI
+366 EFIDTRLRDN
-377 SENDN
+377 DTDTGN

-414 EFSNIYGSI
+414 DFSNIYGSY
-423 LETGMFISD
+423 LETGSFVSD
-432 EKTSKI
+432 EKSSKI

-445 YQVDYV
+445 FQADYV
-451 LPIKKNM
+451 LPFGKKM
-458 QFELGSRGSY
+458 QLEAGYRGSY
-468 TNSNSNY
+468 SKSTSDY
-475 EVLERVAQ
+475 EVIRRVNQ
-483 NDPYTNIPG
+483 FDPYTNVPR
-492 FTNNFEYIENVTAV
+492 FTNNFEYNENVSAF
-506 YTQFGTKFFNKLS
+506 YTQLGTKFFNKLS
-519 VLGGLRFEN
+519 VLAGLRFEN
-528 TNLEINQLLTN
+528 TNLDINQLLTN
-539 DFNKRNYNN
+539 DLNKRNYNN
-548 LFPSLFFTY
+548 LFPSLFLTY
-557 ELNDDS
+557 ELNDDTNL
-563 SFSLNY
+563 SLNY

-584 SSYTSNT
+584 SSITSNT
-591 NLFVGDP
+591 NLFIGDP
-598 KLNPAFTDAFDI
+598 KLNPALTDAFDI
-610 GFLRKWD
+610 GYLRKWD
-617 KVTFSTS
+617 KITLSTS

-642 DLVNGIPVI
+642 EFANGVPVI

-669 VNYSLKKWWKLNSNV
+669 VNYSVKKWWKLNTNV

-696 FTDSNSNL
+696 FINYTNDL
-704 VNQNFD
+704 VTQDFNF
-710 YKSSTWSARIT
+710 KSSTWSARIT

-783 IQDLRLP
+783 IQDLQLP

-796 EMQWRVRSVTV
+796 EMQWRVRSFTV

-818 DKDPKPKVQEQENGG
+818 DKDPKPKTQEQQDNGG

>member
-1 MVSQTVHLYCKM
+1 M
-13 LYTMLLKKSILFLT
+13 LFKKTILFLT
-27 LLLVSTTAFSQVSL
+27 LLLVNATAFSQVSL

-55 SAPIEFAVV
+55 SLPVEFAVI

-72 QVVNGGTA
+72 QVVNGGAA

-87 IELNSGNYDIKFEF
+87 IEINNGNYDLKFEF

-109 LNQNISV
+109 LNQNIST

-129 SQIETVVIRG
+129 NQIETVVIRG
-139 EKTTVDIK
+139 ERTTVDIK

-173 PSVSV
+173 PSVAV

-234 GGGGILNIILKKGKN
+234 GGGGIINIILKKGKN
-249 KGLNGTLIATAGDPK
+249 KGLNGTLIATAGDPR
-264 NNGISANINSKTD
+264 NNGISANVNSKTD
-277 NYNLFTTV
+277 SYNLFTTI
-285 SLNDRNNPGKTKI
+285 SYNDRNNPGKTTI

-313 FSDRHSKGANVN
+313 FSDRYSKGTNVN
-325 FGMEVFLNKDKSAT
+325 FGMEVYLNKDKSAT

-351 NTDENVTYKNYNLNR
+351 NTDENVTYRNFNLNR

-377 SENDN
+377 SDNDN

-414 EFSNIYGSI
+414 EFSSIFGSI
-423 LETGMFISD
+423 LETGQFISD

-445 YQVDYV
+445 IQADYV
-451 LPIKKNM
+451 LPIGENI
-458 QFELGSRGSY
+458 QFEAGYRGSY
-468 TNSNSNY
+468 TDSNSNY
-475 EVLERVAQ
+475 EVLERINQ

-492 FTNNFEYIENVTAV
+492 FTNNFEYIENVSAV
-506 YTQFGTKFFNKLS
+506 YTQLGTKFFKKLS

-557 ELNDDS
+557 ELSEDES
-563 SFSLNY
+563 VSLNY

-610 GFLRKWD
+610 GYLRKWD
-617 KVTFSTS
+617 KITLSTS

-651 INTPFNLGEDN
+651 LNTPFNLGEDN
-662 RIGMEFT
+662 RIGMEVT
-669 VNYSLKKWWKLNSNV
+669 LNYSLKKWWKLNSNV
-684 NYFYNETKGNYQ
+684 NYFYNETKGDYQ
-696 FTDSNSNL
+696 FTDSNNVL

-769 IAFNVND
+769 VSFNVND

-796 EMQWRVRSVTV
+796 EMQWRVRSVTL

-818 DKDPKPKVQEQENGG
+818 DKDPKPKTQDQQEGGG

>member
-1 MVSQTVHLYCKM
+1 M

-41 KKVNLSGKIIDKES
+41 KKVNLSGKIIDKVS

-129 SQIETVVIRG
+129 NQIETVVIRG

-313 FSDRHSKGANVN
+313 FSDRYSKGANVN

-351 NTDENVTYKNYNLNR
+351 NTDENVTYKNFNLNR

-445 YQVDYV
+445 YQIDYV

-563 SFSLNY
+563 SLSLNY

-760 KDVLKDKGT
+760 KDVLKDKAT

-796 EMQWRVRSVTV
+796 EMQWRVRAITF

>member
-1 MVSQTVHLYCKM
+1 
-13 LYTMLLKKSILFLT
+13 MLLKKSILFIT
-27 LLLVSTTAFSQVSL
+27 LLLVSESTFAQVSL
-41 KKVNLSGKIIDKES
+41 KKVNLSGKIIDKETS
-55 SAPIEFAVV
+55 VPVEFSII

-80 DANGNFS
+80 DANGNFN
-87 IELNSGNYDIKFEF
+87 IELNNGNYDIKIEF
-101 PGYKTQEK
+101 PGYKTQQK
-109 LNQNISV
+109 LDQNISV

-121 NILLETES
+121 TISLETES
-129 SQIETVVIRG
+129 NQIETVLIRG

-153 NVGQDL
+153 SVGQDL
-159 MVKGGTVSD
+159 MVKGGTISD

-173 PSVSV
+173 PSVAV
-178 DVEGNISL
+178 DVEGNITL
-186 RGNESVRVLID
+186 RGNENVRVLID

-234 GGGGILNIILKKGKN
+234 GGGGIINIILKKGKN
-249 KGLNGTLIATAGDPK
+249 KGLNGTIIATAGDPR

-285 SLNDRNNPGKTKI
+285 SYNDRNNPGATKI
-298 NQENFLANSYIEERR
+298 NQENLTKDSYIEERR
-313 FSDRHSKGANVN
+313 KSNRFSEGVNVN
-325 FGMEVFLNKDKSAT
+325 FGMELFLNKDKSAT

-345 YRNNGG
+345 YRKSDGTN
-351 NTDENVTYKNYNLNR
+351 DEGVRYRNFNLNR

-377 SENDN
+377 TDNDN
-382 EAIEYSSNFLKKFK
+382 EAVEFSSNFIKRFK
-396 KDGHKLTIDASF
+396 KDGHKLTADASF
-408 SLNKED
+408 SLNKDD
-414 EFSNIYGSI
+414 EFSSIYGSI
-423 LETGMFISD
+423 LETNSFVSD
-432 EKTSKI
+432 EKSTKI
-438 GRQNRNL
+438 GRQTRNL
-445 YQVDYV
+445 FQVDYA
-451 LPIKKNM
+451 LPIKENM
-458 QFELGSRGSY
+458 QFELGYRGSY
-468 TNSNSNY
+468 TNSGSDY
-475 EVLERVAQ
+475 AVVERINQ
-483 NDPYTNIPG
+483 NDPYTNVAA
-492 FTNNFEYIENVTAV
+492 FTNNFEYIENVSAF
-506 YTQFGTKFFNKLS
+506 YTQFGTKFFKKLS
-519 VLGGLRFEN
+519 VLAGLRFEN

-539 DFNKRNYNN
+539 DLNKRNYNN

-557 ELNDDS
+557 ELNNTTNL
-563 SFSLNY
+563 SLNY

-584 SSYTSNT
+584 TSITSNT
-591 NLFVGDP
+591 NLFIGNP
-598 KLNPAFTDAFDI
+598 KLNPALTDAFDI
-610 GFLRKWD
+610 GYLRKWD
-617 KVTFSTS
+617 KVTLSTS

-629 TTDSFQI
+629 TTDAFQT

-642 DLVNGIPVI
+642 RFENGIPVI
-651 INTPFNLGEDN
+651 INTAFNLGEDN
-662 RIGMEFT
+662 RIGMEVT
-669 VNYSLKKWWKLNSNV
+669 LNYSLKKWWKLNSNV

-696 FTDSNSNL
+696 FTDTNNNL
-704 VNQNFD
+704 VTQDFN
-710 YKSSTWSARIT
+710 YKSSTWSARLT

-738 NAGQKTAQGKT
+738 NAGQKTAQGKS

-760 KDVLKDKGT
+760 KDVLKDKAT

-783 IQDLRLP
+783 IQDLQLP

-818 DKDPKPKVQEQENGG
+818 DKDSKPKVQDQENGG

>member
-1 MVSQTVHLYCKM
+1 M
-13 LYTMLLKKSILFLT
+13 LFKKTILFLT
-27 LLLVSTTAFSQVSL
+27 LLLVNATAFSQVSL

-55 SAPIEFAVV
+55 SLPVEFAVI

-72 QVVNGGTA
+72 QVVNGGAA

-87 IELNSGNYDIKFEF
+87 IEINNGNYDLKFEF

-109 LNQNISV
+109 LNQNIST

-129 SQIETVVIRG
+129 NQIETVVIRG
-139 EKTTVDIK
+139 ERTTVDIK

-173 PSVSV
+173 PSVAV

-197 GKPSTAINVADALR
+197 GKPSTAINVSDALR

-234 GGGGILNIILKKGKN
+234 GGGGIINIILKKGKN
-249 KGLNGTLIATAGDPK
+249 KGLNGTLIATAGDPR
-264 NNGISANINSKTD
+264 NNGISANVNSKTD
-277 NYNLFTTV
+277 NYNLFTTI
-285 SLNDRNNPGKTKI
+285 SYNDRNNPGKTTI

-313 FSDRHSKGANVN
+313 FSDRYSKGTNVN
-325 FGMEVFLNKDKSAT
+325 FGMEVYLNKDKSAT

-351 NTDENVTYKNYNLNR
+351 NTDENVTYRNFNLNR

-377 SENDN
+377 SDNDN

-414 EFSNIYGSI
+414 EFSSIFGSI
-423 LETGMFISD
+423 LETGQFISD

-445 YQVDYV
+445 IQADYV
-451 LPIKKNM
+451 LPIGENI
-458 QFELGSRGSY
+458 QFEAGYRGSY
-468 TNSNSNY
+468 TDSNSNY
-475 EVLERVAQ
+475 EVLERINQ

-492 FTNNFEYIENVTAV
+492 FTNNFEYIENVSAV
-506 YTQFGTKFFNKLS
+506 YTQLGTKFFKKLS

-557 ELNDDS
+557 ELSEDES
-563 SFSLNY
+563 VSLNY

-610 GFLRKWD
+610 GYLRKWD
-617 KVTFSTS
+617 KITLSTS

-651 INTPFNLGEDN
+651 LNTPFNLGEDN
-662 RIGMEFT
+662 RIGMEVT
-669 VNYSLKKWWKLNSNV
+669 LNYSLKKWWKLNSNV
-684 NYFYNETKGNYQ
+684 NYFYNETKGDYQ
-696 FTDSNSNL
+696 FTDSNNVL

-769 IAFNVND
+769 VSFNVND

-796 EMQWRVRSVTV
+796 EMQWRVRSVTL

-818 DKDPKPKVQEQENGG
+818 DKDPKPKTQDQQEGGG

>member
-1 MVSQTVHLYCKM
+1 
-13 LYTMLLKKSILFLT
+13 MLLKKSILFIT
-27 LLLVSTTAFSQVSL
+27 LLLVSESTFAQVSL
-41 KKVNLSGKIIDKES
+41 KKVNLSGKIIDKETS
-55 SAPIEFAVV
+55 VPVEFSII

-80 DANGNFS
+80 DANGNFN
-87 IELNSGNYDIKFEF
+87 IELNNGNYDIKIEF
-101 PGYKTQEK
+101 PGYKTQQK
-109 LNQNISV
+109 LDQNISV

-121 NILLETES
+121 TISLETES
-129 SQIETVVIRG
+129 NQIETVLIRG

-153 NVGQDL
+153 SVGQDL
-159 MVKGGTVSD
+159 MVKGGTISD

-173 PSVSV
+173 PSVAV
-178 DVEGNISL
+178 DVEGNITL
-186 RGNESVRVLID
+186 RGNENVRVLID

-234 GGGGILNIILKKGKN
+234 GGGGIINIILKKGKN
-249 KGLNGTLIATAGDPK
+249 KGLNGTIIATAGDPR

-285 SLNDRNNPGKTKI
+285 SYNDRNNPGATKI
-298 NQENFLANSYIEERR
+298 NQENLTKDSYIEERR
-313 FSDRHSKGANVN
+313 KSNRFSEGVNVN
-325 FGMEVFLNKDKSAT
+325 FGMELFLNKDKSAT

-345 YRNNGG
+345 YRKSDGTN
-351 NTDENVTYKNYNLNR
+351 DEGVRYRNFNLNR

-377 SENDN
+377 TDNDN
-382 EAIEYSSNFLKKFK
+382 EAVEFSSNFIKRFK
-396 KDGHKLTIDASF
+396 KDGHKLTADASF

-414 EFSNIYGSI
+414 EFSSIYGSI
-423 LETGMFISD
+423 LETNSFVSD
-432 EKTSKI
+432 EKSTKI
-438 GRQNRNL
+438 GRQTRNL
-445 YQVDYV
+445 FQVDYA
-451 LPIKKNM
+451 LPIKENM
-458 QFELGSRGSY
+458 QFEFGYRGSY
-468 TNSNSNY
+468 TNSGSDY
-475 EVLERVAQ
+475 AVVERINQ
-483 NDPYTNIPG
+483 NDPYTNVAA
-492 FTNNFEYIENVTAV
+492 FTNNFEYIENVSAF
-506 YTQFGTKFFNKLS
+506 YTQFGTKFFKKLS
-519 VLGGLRFEN
+519 VLAGLRFEN

-539 DFNKRNYNN
+539 DLNKRNYNN

-557 ELNDDS
+557 ELNNTTNL
-563 SFSLNY
+563 SLNY

-584 SSYTSNT
+584 TSITSNT
-591 NLFVGDP
+591 NLFIGNP
-598 KLNPAFTDAFDI
+598 KLNPALTDAFDI
-610 GFLRKWD
+610 GYLRKWD
-617 KVTFSTS
+617 KVTLSTS

-629 TTDSFQI
+629 TTDAFQT

-642 DLVNGIPVI
+642 RFENGIPVI
-651 INTPFNLGEDN
+651 INTAFNLGEDN
-662 RIGMEFT
+662 RIGMEVT
-669 VNYSLKKWWKLNSNV
+669 LNYSLKKWWKLNSNV

-696 FTDSNSNL
+696 FTDTNNNL
-704 VNQNFD
+704 VTQDFN
-710 YKSSTWSARIT
+710 YKSSTWSARLT

-738 NAGQKTAQGKT
+738 NAGQKTAQGKS

-760 KDVLKDKGT
+760 KDVLKDKAT

-783 IQDLRLP
+783 IQDLQLP

-818 DKDPKPKVQEQENGG
+818 DKDSKPKVQDQENGG

>member
-1 MVSQTVHLYCKM
+1 M
-13 LYTMLLKKSILFLT
+13 LFKKSILFLS
-27 LLLVSTTAFSQVSL
+27 LLLVTASAFSQVSL
-41 KKVNLSGKIIDKES
+41 KKVIVSGKIIDKS
-55 SAPIEFAVV
+55 SSLPIEFAVI
-64 TISKSDTK
+64 TISKSETK
-72 QVVNGGTA
+72 QVINGGSA

-87 IELNSGNYDIKFEF
+87 IELNNGNYDIKFEF

-121 NILLETES
+121 NVMLETES

-159 MVKGGTVSD
+159 MMKGGTVSD

-173 PSVSV
+173 PSVTV

-186 RGNESVRVLID
+186 RGNENVRVLID
-197 GKPSTAINVADALR
+197 GKPSNAINVTDALR

-249 KGLNGTLIATAGDPK
+249 KGLNGTIIATAGNPK
-264 NNGISANINSKTD
+264 NQGISANINSKTE
-277 NYNLFTTV
+277 NYNLFTTI
-285 SLNDRNNPGKTKI
+285 SYNDRNSPGTTKI
-298 NQENFLANSYIEERR
+298 NQENFGANTYIEERR
-313 FSDRHSKGANVN
+313 KANRYNDGYNAN
-325 FGMEVFLNKDKSAT
+325 FGMELFLNKEKTTT
-339 WTNSIN
+339 WTHTIN

-351 NTDENVTYKNYNLNR
+351 NNTEDVTYKNYTLDRNT
-366 DFINTRFRDNI
+366 FFFTRFRDNNSI
-377 SENDN
+377 NTN
-382 EAIEYSSNFLKKFK
+382 EAFEYTSNFLKKFK
-396 KDGHKLTIDASF
+396 KEGHKLTVDASI

-414 EFSNIYGSI
+414 EFSNIFGSI
-423 LETGMFISD
+423 LETNTFVSD

-445 YQVDYV
+445 FQADYV
-451 LPIKKNM
+451 LPFAKNM
-458 QFELGSRGSY
+458 QFEAGYRGSY
-468 TNSNSNY
+468 TNSTSNY
-475 EVLERVAQ
+475 EVLERVNQ

-492 FTNNFEYIENVTAV
+492 FTNNFEYIENISAV
-506 YTQFGTKFFNKLS
+506 YTQLGTKFFDKLS

-528 TNLEINQLLTN
+528 TNLNINQLLTN

-557 ELNDDS
+557 ELNDNAS
-563 SFSLNY
+563 ISLNY

-591 NLFVGDP
+591 NLFIGDP
-598 KLNPAFTDAFDI
+598 KLNPAFTDSYDI

-617 KVTFSTS
+617 KITFNTS
-624 AYYNH
+624 VYYNH
-629 TTDSFQI
+629 TTDSFQT

-642 DLVNGIPVI
+642 NFVNGIPVI

-662 RIGMEFT
+662 RIGMEAT
-669 VNYSLKKWWKLNSNV
+669 INYSLKKWWKINSNV
-684 NYFYNETKGNYQ
+684 NYYYNETIGNYQ
-696 FTDSNSNL
+696 FTNASNNL
-704 VNQNFD
+704 VNQNFN
-710 YKSSTWSARIT
+710 YKSSTWTARLT
-721 SKINLPYKIDWQ
+721 SKVNLPYKIDWQ
-733 TNANY
+733 TNMNY

-749 KGIAAMNLAFS
+749 KGIPSMNLAFS
-760 KDVLKDKGT
+760 KDVLKDKAT
-769 IAFNVND
+769 ISFNVND

-796 EMQWRVRSVTV
+796 EMQFRTRQITF

-812 FNKLKT
+812 FNKMKNEKET
-818 DKDPKPKVQEQENGG
+818 KPKTQDQEGGG

>member
-1 MVSQTVHLYCKM
+1 M
-13 LYTMLLKKSILFLT
+13 LDTMLLKKSILFLT
-27 LLLVSTTAFSQVSL
+27 LLLVSATAFSQVSL
-41 KKVNLSGKIIDKES
+41 KKVNLTGKIIDKET
-55 SAPIEFAVV
+55 SAPVEFSVI

-80 DANGNFS
+80 DANGNFN
-87 IELNSGNYDIKFEF
+87 IEINNGNYNIKFEF

-109 LNQNISV
+109 LNQNISA

-121 NILLETES
+121 NILLEAES
-129 SQIETVVIRG
+129 NQIETVVIQAER
-139 EKTTVDIK
+139 TTVDIK

-153 NVGQDL
+153 NIGQDL

-173 PSVSV
+173 PSVAV

-211 MLPADAVDKVEVI
+211 MLPADAVEKVEVI

-249 KGLNGTLIATAGDPK
+249 KGLNGTIIATAGDPK

-277 NYNLFTTV
+277 NYNLFTTI
-285 SLNDRNNPGKTKI
+285 SYNDRNNPGTTKI
-298 NQENFLANSYIEERR
+298 DQENLLADSYIEERR
-313 FSDRHSKGANVN
+313 NSNRFSDGVNAN
-325 FGMEVFLNKDKSAT
+325 FGMEFYLNKDKSAT

-345 YRNNGG
+345 YRKNDGS
-351 NTDENVTYKNYNLNR
+351 TDEDVMYRNFNLNR

-377 SENDN
+377 SSNDN
-382 EAIEYSSNFLKKFK
+382 EAVEFSSNFLKKFK
-396 KDGHKLTIDASF
+396 KDGHKLTIDASI

-423 LETGMFISD
+423 LETNSFVSD

-445 YQVDYV
+445 FQTDYV
-451 LPIKKNM
+451 LPIGDNM
-458 QFELGSRGSY
+458 QFEAGYRGSY
-468 TNSNSNY
+468 TNSGSNY
-475 EVLERVAQ
+475 EVVERIKQ
-483 NDPYTNIPG
+483 NDPYTNVTE
-492 FTNNFEYIENVTAV
+492 FTNNFEYIENVSAF
-506 YTQFGTKFFNKLS
+506 YTQFGTKFFKKLS

-539 DFNKRNYNN
+539 DLNKRNYNN

-557 ELNDDS
+557 ELNDDTNL
-563 SFSLNY
+563 SLNY

-598 KLNPAFTDAFDI
+598 KLNPSLTDAFDI
-610 GFLRKWD
+610 GYLRKWD
-617 KVTFSTS
+617 KITLSTS

-629 TTDSFQI
+629 TTNSFQT
-636 VRKESG
+636 VRKERG
-642 DLVNGIPVI
+642 DFVNGIPVI

-662 RIGMEFT
+662 RIGMEVT
-669 VNYSLKKWWKLNSNV
+669 LNYSLKKWWKLNTNV
-684 NYFYNETKGNYQ
+684 NYFYNETKGDYQ
-696 FTDSNSNL
+696 FINSKNNL
-704 VNQNFD
+704 VVQDFN

-733 TNANY
+733 TNMNY

-783 IQDLRLP
+783 IQDLQLP

-818 DKDPKPKVQEQENGG
+818 DKETKPKSQEQENGG

>member
-1 MVSQTVHLYCKM
+1 M
-13 LYTMLLKKSILFLT
+13 LFKKITLFLT
-27 LLLVSTTAFSQVSL
+27 LLLVSTTTFSQASL
-41 KKVNLSGKIIDKES
+41 KKVNLTGKIIDKQS
-55 SAPIEFAVV
+55 SVPVEFAVI

-72 QVVNGGTA
+72 QVINGGTA

-87 IELNSGNYDIKFEF
+87 IELNNGNYDIKFEF

-109 LNQNISV
+109 LNQNIST

-129 SQIETVVIRG
+129 NQIETVVIRG

-173 PSVSV
+173 PSVAV
-178 DVEGNISL
+178 DVEGNITL

-249 KGLNGTLIATAGDPK
+249 KGLNGTVIATAGDPK

-277 NYNLFTTV
+277 NYNLFTTI
-285 SLNDRNNPGKTKI
+285 SYNDRNNPGTTKI
-298 NQENFLANSYIEERR
+298 DQENLLADSYIEERR
-313 FSDRHSKGANVN
+313 NSNRYSKGVNAN
-325 FGMEVFLNKDKSAT
+325 FGMEVYLNKDKSAT

-345 YRNNGG
+345 YRKNNG
-351 NTDENVTYKNYNLNR
+351 NNDEDVTYRNFKLNR
-366 DFINTRFRDNI
+366 EFVNTRFRDNI
-377 SENDN
+377 TDNDN
-382 EAIEYSSNFLKKFK
+382 EAVEFSSNFLKKFK
-396 KDGHKLTIDASF
+396 KDGHKLTIDASI

-414 EFSNIYGSI
+414 ELSNIYGSF
-423 LETGMFISD
+423 LETNTFVSD
-432 EKTSKI
+432 EKSTKI

-445 YQVDYV
+445 FQADYV
-451 LPIKKNM
+451 LPITDKM
-458 QFELGSRGSY
+458 QFEAGLRGSY
-468 TNSNSNY
+468 TNQGSNY
-475 EVLERVAQ
+475 EVVERVTQFA
-483 NDPYTNIPG
+483 NYTNVPA
-492 FTNNFEYIENVTAV
+492 FTNNFEYIENVSAI
-506 YTQFGTKFFNKLS
+506 YTQLGTKFFNKLS

-528 TNLEINQLLTN
+528 TNLDINQLLTN
-539 DFNKRNYNN
+539 DLNKRNYNN

-557 ELNDDS
+557 EVNDDTN
-563 SFSLNY
+563 FSLNY

-584 SSYTSNT
+584 SSITSNT
-591 NLFVGDP
+591 NLFIGNP
-598 KLNPAFTDAFDI
+598 KLNPALTDAFDI
-610 GFLRKWD
+610 GYLRKWD
-617 KVTFSTS
+617 KITLSTS

-629 TTDSFQI
+629 TTDSFQT

-642 DLVNGIPVI
+642 DFVNGIPVI

-669 VNYSLKKWWKLNSNV
+669 LNYALKKWWKLNSNV
-684 NYFYNETKGNYQ
+684 NYFYNETKGDYQ
-696 FTDSNSNL
+696 FINSTNNL
-704 VNQNFD
+704 VVQDFN
-710 YKSSTWSARIT
+710 YKSSTWSARLT
-721 SKINLPYKIDWQ
+721 SKVNLPYKIDWQ
-733 TNANY
+733 TNLNY

-783 IQDLRLP
+783 IQDLQLP

-818 DKDPKPKVQEQENGG
+818 DKDPKPKTQEQENGS

>member
-1 MVSQTVHLYCKM
+1 M
-13 LYTMLLKKSILFLT
+13 LYTMLFKKSILFLT
-27 LLLVSTTAFSQVSL
+27 LLLVNTAAFSQVSL
-41 KKVNLSGKIIDKES
+41 KKVYLSGKIIDKTS
-55 SAPIEFAVV
+55 SIPVEFAVI
-64 TISKSDTK
+64 TISKSDNK

-80 DANGNFS
+80 DANGNFN
-87 IELNSGNYDIKFEF
+87 IEINNGNYDIKFEF

-109 LNQNISV
+109 LNQNISI

-121 NILLETES
+121 NILFETES

-139 EKTTVDIK
+139 ERTTVDIK

-173 PSVSV
+173 PSVAV

-197 GKPSTAINVADALR
+197 GKPSTAINVTDALR
-211 MLPADAVDKVEVI
+211 MLPADAIDKVEVI

-249 KGLNGTLIATAGDPK
+249 KGLNGTLIATAGDPR

-277 NYNLFTTV
+277 TYNLFTTI
-285 SLNDRNNPGKTKI
+285 SYNDRNNPGKTKI
-298 NQENFLANSYIEERR
+298 NQENLEQNSYIEERR
-313 FSDRHSKGANVN
+313 FSDRYSKGANVN

-345 YRNNGG
+345 YRNNAG
-351 NTDENVTYKNYNLNR
+351 NTDENVTYRNFNLNR

-414 EFSNIYGSI
+414 EFSNIYGSY
-423 LETGMFISD
+423 LETGAFVSD

-445 YQVDYV
+445 FQADYV
-451 LPIKKNM
+451 LPLGKGM
-458 QFELGSRGSY
+458 QFELGARGSY
-468 TNSNSNY
+468 TNSNSDY
-475 EVLERVAQ
+475 EVLERVTQ

-492 FTNNFEYIENVTAV
+492 FTNNFEYIENITAV

-519 VLGGLRFEN
+519 VLAGLRFEN

-539 DFNKRNYNN
+539 DLNKRNYNN

-563 SFSLNY
+563 SLSLNY

-591 NLFVGDP
+591 NLFIGDP
-598 KLNPAFTDAFDI
+598 KLNPAFTDAYDI
-610 GFLRKWD
+610 GYLRKWD
-617 KVTFSTS
+617 KITFSTS

-629 TTDSFQI
+629 TTDSFQT

-642 DLVNGIPVI
+642 RFIGTIPVI
-651 INTPFNLGEDN
+651 INSPFNLGEDN
-662 RIGMEFT
+662 RIGIEFT

-696 FTDSNSNL
+696 FTNSNNVL

-710 YKSSTWSARIT
+710 FKSSTWSARIT

-733 TNANY
+733 TNLNY
-738 NAGQKTAQGKT
+738 NAGQKMAQGKN

-760 KDVLKDKGT
+760 KDVLKDKAT

-783 IQDLRLP
+783 IQDLQLP

-796 EMQWRVRSVTV
+796 EMQWRVRAITV

-818 DKDPKPKVQEQENGG
+818 DKDPKPKMQEQDGGG

>member
-1 MVSQTVHLYCKM
+1 M
-13 LYTMLLKKSILFLT
+13 LYTMLFKKITLFLT
-27 LLLVSTTAFSQVSL
+27 LLLVSTTTFSQISL
-41 KKVNLSGKIIDKES
+41 KKVNLSGKIIDKETS
-55 SAPIEFAVV
+55 VPVEFAVI

-87 IELNSGNYDIKFEF
+87 IEINNGNYDIKFEF

-109 LNQNISV
+109 LNQNISA

-129 SQIETVVIRG
+129 SQIETVVIRS

-173 PSVSV
+173 PSVAV

-211 MLPADAVDKVEVI
+211 MLPADAIDKVEVI

-234 GGGGILNIILKKGKN
+234 GGGGIINIILKKGKN
-249 KGLNGTLIATAGDPK
+249 KGLNGTVIATAGDPK
-264 NNGISANINSKTD
+264 NNGISANINSKTE

-285 SLNDRNNPGKTKI
+285 SLNDRNNPGTTKI
-298 NQENFLANSYIEERR
+298 NQENLEQDSYIEERR
-313 FSDRHSKGANVN
+313 KSNRSSEGANVN
-325 FGMEVFLNKDKSAT
+325 FGMEVYLNKDKSAT

-345 YRNNGG
+345 YRNNSG
-351 NTDENVTYKNYNLNR
+351 NTDEDVTYRNYTLDRNTFL
-366 DFINTRFRDNI
+366 FTRFRDNI

-414 EFSNIYGSI
+414 EFSKIDGSI
-423 LETGMFISD
+423 LETNSFVSD
-432 EKTSKI
+432 EKSSKI

-445 YQVDYV
+445 FQVDYV
-451 LPIKKNM
+451 LPIKENM
-458 QFELGSRGSY
+458 QFELGYRGSY
-468 TNSNSNY
+468 TNSNSDY
-475 EVLERVAQ
+475 EVLERVNQ
-483 NDPYTNIPG
+483 NDPYTNIIE
-492 FTNNFEYIENVTAV
+492 FTNNFEYIENVSAF
-506 YTQFGTKFFNKLS
+506 YTQFGTKFFKKLS

-563 SFSLNY
+563 SLSLNY

-584 SSYTSNT
+584 SSYTSDT
-591 NLFVGDP
+591 NLFEGNP
-598 KLNPAFTDAFDI
+598 KLNPALTDAFDI
-610 GFLRKWD
+610 GYLRKWD
-617 KVTFSTS
+617 KITLSTS

-629 TTDSFQI
+629 TTDSFQT

-642 DLVNGIPVI
+642 RFIGTIPVI

-662 RIGMEFT
+662 RIGMEVT
-669 VNYSLKKWWKLNSNV
+669 LNYSLKKWWKLNSNV
-684 NYFYNETKGNYQ
+684 NYFYNETKGDYE
-696 FTDSNSNL
+696 FIDSNNNL

-733 TNANY
+733 TNMNY

-783 IQDLRLP
+783 IQDLQLP

-818 DKDPKPKVQEQENGG
+818 DKDPKPKVQEQQDNGG

>member
-1 MVSQTVHLYCKM
+1 M
-13 LYTMLLKKSILFLT
+13 LFKKTILFLT
-27 LLLVSTTAFSQVSL
+27 LLLVNATAFSQVSL

-55 SAPIEFAVV
+55 SLPVEFAVI

-72 QVVNGGTA
+72 QVVNGGAA

-87 IELNSGNYDIKFEF
+87 IEINNGNYDLKFEF

-109 LNQNISV
+109 LNQNIST

-129 SQIETVVIRG
+129 NQIETVVIRG
-139 EKTTVDIK
+139 ERTTVDIK

-173 PSVSV
+173 PSVAV

-234 GGGGILNIILKKGKN
+234 GGGGIINIILKKGKN
-249 KGLNGTLIATAGDPK
+249 KGLNGTLIATAGDPR
-264 NNGISANINSKTD
+264 NNGISANVNSKTD
-277 NYNLFTTV
+277 NYNLFTTI
-285 SLNDRNNPGKTKI
+285 SYNDRNNPGKTTI

-313 FSDRHSKGANVN
+313 FSDRYSKGTNVN
-325 FGMEVFLNKDKSAT
+325 FGMEVYLNKDKSAT

-351 NTDENVTYKNYNLNR
+351 NTDENVTYRNFNLNR

-377 SENDN
+377 SDNDN

-414 EFSNIYGSI
+414 EFSSIFGSI
-423 LETGMFISD
+423 LETGQFISD

-445 YQVDYV
+445 IQADYV
-451 LPIKKNM
+451 LPIGENI
-458 QFELGSRGSY
+458 QFEAGYRGSY
-468 TNSNSNY
+468 TDSNSNY
-475 EVLERVAQ
+475 EVLERINQ

-492 FTNNFEYIENVTAV
+492 FTNNFEYIENVSAV
-506 YTQFGTKFFNKLS
+506 YTQLGTKFFKKLS

-557 ELNDDS
+557 ELSEDES
-563 SFSLNY
+563 VSLNY

-610 GFLRKWD
+610 GYLRKWD
-617 KVTFSTS
+617 KITLSTS

-651 INTPFNLGEDN
+651 LNTPFNLGEDN
-662 RIGMEFT
+662 RIGMEVT
-669 VNYSLKKWWKLNSNV
+669 LNYSLKKWWKLNSNV
-684 NYFYNETKGNYQ
+684 NYFYNETKGDYQ
-696 FTDSNSNL
+696 FTDSNNVL

-769 IAFNVND
+769 VSFNVND

-796 EMQWRVRSVTV
+796 EMQWRVRSVTL

-818 DKDPKPKVQEQENGG
+818 DKDPKPKTQDQQEGGG